1 MPLDYFK
8 QALTYLYF
16 VIGGVISAFL
26 YDILRISRRTV
37 KTPGFLVSIQDILY
51 WLVISIASLL
61 FIYQINDGEIR
72 GFIIVGMLTG
82 ASLYIIL
89 FSRTILFITVPVF
102 KIIAKFIGKIL
113 KLLLMPF
120 VFVKKI
126 IIKIKLK
133 KLSSLK
139 IAKDR

>member
-1 MPLDYFK
+1 
-8 QALTYLYF
+8 
-16 VIGGVISAFL
+16 
-26 YDILRISRRTV
+26 
-37 KTPGFLVSIQDILY
+37 
-51 WLVISIASLL
+51 
-61 FIYQINDGEIR
+61 
-72 GFIIVGMLTG
+72 
-82 ASLYIIL
+82 
-89 FSRTILFITVPVF
+89 LFITVPVF